1 MRNAVMIL
9 LAAAI
14 PAGAQQQQSAVT
26 NPAVNAAKGNW
37 MQVQDYLV
45 RSAEQMPESLY
56 SFKPTPSVR
65 SFGQIIG
72 HVAGS
77 QFMFCAAILGE
88 KTRAEDEFEK
98 GTMTKTELVK
108 AIKESGAYCDR
119 AYSLGDAD
127 GNAKVALFGTT
138 ASKLSWLISNA
149 GHDMEHYGN
158 LVTYFRISGMTP
170 PSSQGQ

>member
-1 MRNAVMIL
+1 MIL

-14 PAGAQQQQSAVT
+14 PAGAQQQQSTVT

-37 MQVQDYLV
+37 QQVQDYLV

-56 SFKPTPSVR
+56 SFKPTPTVR

-77 QFMFCAAILGE
+77 QYMYCAAILGE
-88 KTRAEDEFEK
+88 KPRAEDEIEK
-98 GTMTKTELVK
+98 GTMSKAELVK
-108 AIKESGAYCDR
+108 AIKASGAYCDR
-119 AYSLGDAD
+119 AYSMADAD
-127 GNAKVALFGTT
+127 GNAKVTLFGTT
-138 ASKLSWLISNA
+138 VSKLSWLINNV

-158 LVTYFRISGMTP
+158 LVTYFRIKGMTP